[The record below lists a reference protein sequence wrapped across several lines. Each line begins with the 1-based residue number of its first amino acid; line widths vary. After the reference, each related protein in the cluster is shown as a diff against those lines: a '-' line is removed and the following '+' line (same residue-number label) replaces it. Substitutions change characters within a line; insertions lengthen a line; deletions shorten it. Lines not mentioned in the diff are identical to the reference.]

1 MIPSREECLNL
12 MSRYGMLE
20 NIVSHSLE
28 VANVALFISI
38 ELNKKGQNIDISL
51 VEAASLL
58 HDLTKTECLKTKND
72 HAQTGSQQLKRMG
85 YERVGEVVARH
96 IWLGK
101 EEDPTCVSEEE
112 IVNYA
117 DKRVMHDR
125 IVSLEERFN
134 DLKARY
140 GLNQKAMDYLERLQR
155 EIYGIENKIF
165 SILQVDPNH
174 LQHLHPSP
182 LPTGKR
188 EGVRGHK
195 V

>member
-1 MIPSREECLNL
+1 MIPSREECLSL

-28 VANVALFISI
+28 VANVALFISN
-38 ELNKKGQNIDISL
+38 ELIKKGQTIDLGL

-58 HDLTKTECLKTKND
+58 HDLTKAECLKTKND
-72 HAQTGSQQLKRMG
+72 HAQTGSQQLKRIG
-85 YERVGEVVARH
+85 YERVGEVVAQH
-96 IWLGK
+96 IWLRK
-101 EEDPTCVSEEE
+101 EGDPTHVSEEE

-140 GLNQKAMDYLERLQR
+140 GLSQKAMDYLERLQ
-155 EIYGIENKIF
+155 EAICGIENKIF
-165 SILQVDPNH
+165 FILQIDPNT
-174 LQHLHPSP
+174 LQQLRPSP
-182 LPTGKR
+182 LPTGKW
-188 EGVRGHK
+188 EEVRGRK
-195 V
+195 A